1 MQMPPIAAITGLVA
15 LSTTAIAVRNVGS
28 ASILGVP
35 NSRMSAPLEKT
46 FAEPMSMIA
55 LTPAS
60 ASACS
65 MPATICLRS
74 ACEKPFIGGLS
85 KVITATSPCNW

>member
-15 LSTTAIAVRNVGS
+15 LSTTVITVRSVGS
-28 ASILGVP
+28 ASIFGVP
-35 NSRMSAPLEKT
+35 NSRISAPLEKT
-46 FAEPMSMIA
+46 RAEPMITIA
-55 LTPAS
+55 LTLAS

-65 MPATICLRS
+65 MPATICIRS

-85 KVITATSPCNW
+85 TVITATSPCN